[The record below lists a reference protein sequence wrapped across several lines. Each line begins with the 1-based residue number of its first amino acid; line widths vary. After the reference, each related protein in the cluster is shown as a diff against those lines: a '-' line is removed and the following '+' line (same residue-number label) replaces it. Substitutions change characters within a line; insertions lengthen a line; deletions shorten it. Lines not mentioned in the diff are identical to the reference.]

1 MLAGAG
7 RGARIGVARDTVK
20 ETGPGGEGLP
30 PAKLGTKPMLLWYA
44 VYRHKPKDAPHT
56 EERAP
61 HAAVFARF
69 DDAAR
74 LGIHKGRGV
83 LGMWLINGSA
93 QQGDVVRCHGS
104 VPLKI
109 NARYDAYLA

>member
-1 MLAGAG
+1 
-7 RGARIGVARDTVK
+7 
-20 ETGPGGEGLP
+20 
-30 PAKLGTKPMLLWYA
+30 MLLWYA

-74 LGIHKGRGV
+74 LGIHNGRGV
-83 LGMWLINGSA
+83 LGMWLIDGSA
-93 QQGDVVRCHGS
+93 EQGAVVRCHGS

-109 NARYDAYLA
+109 NARYEAYLARRTATN